1 MIFQQ
6 CLTNVS
12 SLDIC
17 LANHT
22 RALAKGSKF
31 EGLEI
36 DPKVPQIGTYIRS
49 NIWKLN
55 AETISG

>member
-1 MIFQQ
+1 MIFQ
-6 CLTNVS
+6 CFFTIVS

-22 RALAKGSKF
+22 RDLAKGSKF

-36 DPKVPQIGTYIRS
+36 DQKVPLIGTYIRS
-49 NIWKLN
+49 KSWKLN
-55 AETISG
+55 ADTIFG